1 MPAASVALAADQA
14 RDPILST
21 DENDVELPP
30 AAFPCD
36 PASGAP
42 YPVVVE
48 INRLPCADVDP
59 WGAAD
64 WWLGSNV
71 WLDARP
77 ARKLGT
83 DADDALRSATRAE
96 TSEW

>member
-1 MPAASVALAADQA
+1 M
-14 RDPILST
+14 
-21 DENDVELPP
+21 
-30 AAFPCD
+30 
-36 PASGAP
+36 
-42 YPVVVE
+42 VVE

-83 DADDALRSATRAE
+83 GADDALRSATRAE